1 MVRNKIKI
9 TDNKGW
15 TGEEVGRLILKNS
28 IHSYTEAIKGNRNPK
43 PIFSQNELE
52 TMVKNM
58 SINRPSFDLE
68 IYNRYIALEHW
79 LGKYVTITNSIYS
92 TSLSEI
98 KTITILV
105 ENIRNIQDAF
115 FDRSRLPIITT
126 REQFEKDTLKLL
138 KSYTKKH
145 NPRYTL
151 AEIMDQFIYSKDSK
165 KIKKILNTYKKETP
179 TARDFLKRHWEEAT
193 GNENL
198 EGLEELTKAEIIEDV
213 FLVELYSGLF
223 DSVEGKTKQE
233 IEEEKEAFLED
244 FSELATTALEE
255 IKKTL
260 ALPDLTLDD
269 MQKPLLTME
278 DAYLKNYFNYRKSI
292 ENTLYAENPNYQN
305 GGVAFLAE
313 NYNPYFKPFEITTLE
328 ERDKLLGLG
337 GILQNTPDGGNLV
350 DMVQNSYTELKF
362 CYQEL
367 LKYDTTIELLSEGLD
382 MPEIKVFKQG
392 SQDVLER
399 VNSLFK
405 YIENIVETINRT
417 YYRDSKEATDRRR
430 ALKELFPPISLENY
444 KIPEEEINTLR
455 IEIMADLKVFKDDK
469 DRNIND
475 SLHPILEGAEYDK

>member
-1 MVRNKIKI
+1 MVRSKIKI
-9 TDNKGW
+9 TDKKGW

-28 IHSYTEAIKGNRNPK
+28 IHSYNEAMKGIRNPK

-52 TMVKNM
+52 AMVSNI
-58 SINRPSFDLE
+58 SYDNRMNGE

-79 LGKYVTITNSIYS
+79 LGKRVAITNSVYS

-98 KTITILV
+98 KTIAIIA
-105 ENIRNIQDAF
+105 ENIRNIQEGF
-115 FDRSRLPIITT
+115 YDRSRLPIITT

-145 NPRYTL
+145 NPHYTL
-151 AEIMDQFIYSKDSK
+151 AEIIDQFIYSDDSK
-165 KIKKILNTYKKETP
+165 KLKKILRTYKKEAP
-179 TARDFLKRHWEEAT
+179 KARDFLKSHWEEAT

-198 EGLEELTKAEIIEDV
+198 EGLAELTKAEIVGDV
-213 FLVELYSGLF
+213 LLGELYSGLF
-223 DSVEGKTKQE
+223 NNVEGKTEQE

-244 FSELATTALEE
+244 FSDLATTALEE
-255 IKKTL
+255 IKKVL

-278 DAYLKNYFNYRKSI
+278 DAYLKNYFNYRSAI
-292 ENTLYAENPNYQN
+292 EGILYAENPNYQN
-305 GGVAFLAE
+305 GGVAFLAD
-313 NYNPYFKPFEITTLE
+313 NYNRYLKPFNFTTLE
-328 ERDKLLGLG
+328 ERDKMLGLG
-337 GILQNTPDGGNLV
+337 GILQNTPDGETLV
-350 DMVQNSYTELKF
+350 EMVQNSYTELKF

-367 LKYDTTIELLSEGLD
+367 LKHDTTIELLSEGLD

-399 VNSLFK
+399 ANSLFD
-405 YIENIVETINRT
+405 YIQHIVRTINMT

-430 ALKELFPPISLENY
+430 ALEQLFPPMNLESY
-444 KIPEEEINTLR
+444 KIPEDEVNALKV
-455 IEIMADLKVFKDDK
+455 EIMADLKVFKDDK

-475 SLHPILEGAEYDK
+475 SLHPILEGVEYDK

>member
-1 MVRNKIKI
+1 MVRSKIKI
-9 TDNKGW
+9 TDKKGW

-28 IHSYTEAIKGNRNPK
+28 IHSYTEAMKGNRKPK

-52 TMVKNM
+52 AMVSNI
-58 SINRPSFDLE
+58 SYDNRMNGE

-79 LGKYVTITNSIYS
+79 LGKYVAITNSIYS

-98 KTITILV
+98 KTITIIA
-105 ENIRNIQDAF
+105 ENIKNIQDGF
-115 FDRSRLPIITT
+115 YDRSRLPIITT

-145 NPRYTL
+145 NPHYTL
-151 AEIMDQFIYSKDSK
+151 AEIIDQFIYRDDSK
-165 KIKKILNTYKKETP
+165 KVKKILKTYKKEAP
-179 TARDFLKRHWEEAT
+179 KARDYLKSHWEEAT

-198 EGLEELTKAEIIEDV
+198 EGLAELTKAEIIEDV
-213 FLVELYSGLF
+213 FLVELYKGLF
-223 DSVEGKTKQE
+223 NTVEGKTEQE

-244 FSELATTALEE
+244 FSDLATTALEE
-255 IKKTL
+255 IKKVL

-278 DAYLKNYFNYRKSI
+278 DAYLKNSFNYRSTI
-292 ENTLYAENPNYQN
+292 EDILYAENPNYQN
-305 GGVAFLAE
+305 GGVAFLAD
-313 NYNPYFKPFEITTLE
+313 NYRPYFKPFENTIFE
-328 ERDKLLGLG
+328 DRDKWVGLG
-337 GILQNTPDGGNLV
+337 GILQNTPDGENLV
-350 DMVQNSYTELKF
+350 EMVQNSYTELKF

-399 VNSLFK
+399 VNSLFS
-405 YIENIVETINRT
+405 YIQHIVKTINIT

-430 ALKELFPPISLENY
+430 ALEQLFPPMNLESY
-444 KIPEEEINTLR
+444 KIPEDEINALKV
-455 IEIMADLKVFKDDK
+455 EIMADLKVFKDDK
-469 DRNIND
+469 NRNIND
-475 SLHPILEGAEYDK
+475 SLHPILEGVEYDK

>member
-1 MVRNKIKI
+1 MVRSKIKI
-9 TDNKGW
+9 TDKKGW

-28 IHSYTEAIKGNRNPK
+28 IHSYNEAMKGVRNPK

-52 TMVKNM
+52 AMVSNI
-58 SINRPSFDLE
+58 SYDNRMNGE

-79 LGKYVTITNSIYS
+79 LGKRVAITNSVYS

-98 KTITILV
+98 KTIAIIA
-105 ENIRNIQDAF
+105 ENIRNIQEGF
-115 FDRSRLPIITT
+115 YDRSRLPIITT

-145 NPRYTL
+145 NPHYTL
-151 AEIMDQFIYSKDSK
+151 AEIIDQFIYSDDSK
-165 KIKKILNTYKKETP
+165 KLKKILRTYKKEAP
-179 TARDFLKRHWEEAT
+179 KARDFLKSHWEEAT

-198 EGLEELTKAEIIEDV
+198 EGLAELTKAEIVGDV
-213 FLVELYSGLF
+213 LLGELYSGLF
-223 DSVEGKTKQE
+223 NNVEGKTEQE

-244 FSELATTALEE
+244 FSDLATTALEE
-255 IKKTL
+255 IKKVL
-260 ALPDLTLDD
+260 DLPDLTLDD

-278 DAYLKNYFNYRKSI
+278 DAYLKNYFNYRSAI
-292 ENTLYAENPNYQN
+292 EGILYAENPNYQN
-305 GGVAFLAE
+305 GGVAFLAD
-313 NYNPYFKPFEITTLE
+313 NYNRYLKPFNFTTLE
-328 ERDKLLGLG
+328 ERDKMLGLG
-337 GILQNTPDGGNLV
+337 GILQNTPDGETLV
-350 DMVQNSYTELKF
+350 EMVQNSYTELKF

-367 LKYDTTIELLSEGLD
+367 LKHDTTIELLSEGLD

-399 VNSLFK
+399 ANSLFD
-405 YIENIVETINRT
+405 YIQHIVRTINIT

-430 ALKELFPPISLENY
+430 ALEQLFPPMNLESY
-444 KIPEEEINTLR
+444 KIPEDEINALK

-475 SLHPILEGAEYDK
+475 SLHPILEGVEYDK